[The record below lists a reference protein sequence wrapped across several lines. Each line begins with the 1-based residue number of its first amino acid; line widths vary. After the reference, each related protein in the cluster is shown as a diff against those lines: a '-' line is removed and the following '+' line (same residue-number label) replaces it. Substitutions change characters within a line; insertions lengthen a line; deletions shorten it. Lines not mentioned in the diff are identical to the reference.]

1 MRAVFKPSRLC
12 GSIEAPP
19 SKSMS
24 HRYLIAAALSGE
36 SCTLSG
42 MHFSEDILATIDCLR
57 ALGINIT
64 VGADTVNVN
73 ATGFDA
79 CEDVRLDC
87 RESGSTLRFL
97 IPLALCLGKRIIFC
111 GSERLFERPL
121 GVYEQL
127 CAERGFIFE
136 KSKGSLTVCGRLTC
150 GSYNVRGDVSS
161 QFITGLIFA
170 LVYLNGE
177 SSVEIIPPFDSRP
190 YVDLTLDALRNFG
203 ADVGFTSEYKIEIK
217 PAALHGLSCAIEG
230 DYSNAAFLDA
240 FNYIGSEV
248 KVKNLRA
255 DSLQGDKVYCDY
267 FGKIANG
274 TPTLDVSDCPDLA
287 PILIALAALRNGAT
301 LTGTD
306 RLAAKESDRGAS
318 MHAELSKLCGG
329 LVFGNNSITVPK
341 QDLAYSGV
349 VLDGHNDHRIVM
361 ALSVILSH
369 IGGEIDGIEAVKKS
383 YPRFFD
389 DIKMLGAEVEII

>member
-1 MRAVFKPSRLC
+1 MRAIFKPSKLC
-12 GSIEAPP
+12 GNINVPP
-19 SKSMS
+19 SKSVA
-24 HRYLIAAALSGE
+24 HRYLLGAALTGEDCVLSGVDYSDDIMATMDCLDALGVGITADGDKVTVSGKIAAADG
-36 SCTLSG
+36 
-42 MHFSEDILATIDCLR
+42 ACL
-57 ALGINIT
+57 N
-64 VGADTVNVN
+64 
-73 ATGFDA
+73 
-79 CEDVRLDC
+79 C

-97 IPLALCLGKRIIFC
+97 IPIALCSGKRITFC
-111 GSERLFERPL
+111 GSKRLFERPL
-121 GVYEQL
+121 EVYAEL
-127 CAERGFIFE
+127 CREYGFTFE
-136 KSKGSLTVCGRLTC
+136 MGESSLTVCGELKSGDYKIRA
-150 GSYNVRGDVSS
+150 DVSS
-161 QFITGLIFA
+161 QFISGLIFA

-177 SSVEIIPPFDSRP
+177 ASVEIIPPFESKP

-217 PAALHGLSCAIEG
+217 PATLHGLSSAIEG

-240 FNYIGSEV
+240 FNYTGSQIT
-248 KVKNLRA
+248 LCGLSD
-255 DSLQGDKVYCDY
+255 DSLQGDRVYREY
-267 FGKIANG
+267 FEQIMDG

-287 PILIALAALRNGAT
+287 PILIALAALKDGAT

-318 MHAELSKLCGG
+318 MHAELLKLCGG
-329 LVFGNNSITVPK
+329 LVFGDNSITVPK

-383 YPRFFD
+383 YPCFFE
-389 DIKMLGAEVEII
+389 DIKTLGAEVEIK